1 MNLAEGEEAAE
12 RGEDAGVLRACNSC
26 QKSPESGGGGEELRG
41 EEWLEI
47 EELGCVEGGRRGL
60 RRNARVSIL
69 HRND

>member
-12 RGEDAGVLRACNSC
+12 RGEDAGVLRACNSR

-47 EELGCVEGGRRGL
+47 EELG
-60 RRNARVSIL
+60 
-69 HRND
+69 